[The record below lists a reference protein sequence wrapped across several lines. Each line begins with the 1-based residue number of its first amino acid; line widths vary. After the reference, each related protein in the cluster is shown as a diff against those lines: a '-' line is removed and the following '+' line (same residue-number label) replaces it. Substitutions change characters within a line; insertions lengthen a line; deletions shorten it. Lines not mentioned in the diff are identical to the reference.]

1 VVAVNTSGFNQ
12 QPEPWLR
19 GPIPQVHPLVMP
31 VFFSFTQVREDLA
44 KHTAGLSREQVW
56 QRIGQGSL
64 GFHLKHLAGSVDRL
78 TTYLTGGRLS
88 EEQLRFLR
96 EEAEGTEEI
105 QELLQMVSEALTASE
120 EKLRSVDPNT
130 LYEKRTVGRKELP
143 TSVIGLLVHIA
154 EHTQRHLGQAIT
166 LSQMVRQTT

>member
-1 VVAVNTSGFNQ
+1 MAANTSEFNG

-19 GPIPQVHPLVMP
+19 GPIAQVHPLVMP
-31 VFFSFTQVREDLA
+31 VFFSFAQVREDLA
-44 KHTAGLSREQVW
+44 KHTTDLPREQVW
-56 QRIGQGSL
+56 QRVGKASL

-78 TTYLTGGRLS
+78 TTYLTGGQLS

-96 EEAEGTEEI
+96 KEAEGTEEI
-105 QELLQMVSEALTASE
+105 QELLQMVHEALAASE
-120 EKLRSVDPNT
+120 EKLRAVDPHS
-130 LYEKRTVGRKELP
+130 LYEKRVVGRKELP

-166 LSQMVRQTT
+166 LSQVLPQKT